1 MRIYRKLLC
10 LVLVALLMT
19 SSVFAMTVETEEAKK
34 AIVETRVKKELLT
47 GQVTSSEDVIRVA
60 LEHCDAPIAKDGMT
74 ASIDEDGR
82 IQVTQ
87 VLNTAAKSNTTSKEI
102 AVTKLVIT
110 DPNGVEAANTI
121 YTDYVRNSG
130 GMNEY
135 SIFAT
140 HTSYYSIDVSPMWES
155 LKVRLSYMTTT
166 LTYGTTIK
174 ASKLQQVYGVQND
187 AFTADLPQYSAV
199 ISSPEAGKAY
209 SYTPSTRKWYSPTT
223 VNVNGRIETRA
234 IITVGSQ
241 TFDVKTS
248 LEFKKENFTQYG

>member
-87 VLNTAAKSNTTSKEI
+87 VLNTATKSNAASKEI
-102 AVTKLVIT
+102 AVTKLVVT
-110 DPNGVEAANTI
+110 DPDGVEAANSV
-121 YTDYVRNSG
+121 YTDG
-130 GMNEY
+130 G
-135 SIFAT
+135 F
-140 HTSYYSIDVSPMWES
+140 
-155 LKVRLSYMTTT
+155 K
-166 LTYGTTIK
+166 YGGK
-174 ASKLQQVYGVQND
+174 K
-187 AFTADLPQYSAV
+187 QY
-199 ISSPEAGKAY
+199 
-209 SYTPSTRKWYSPTT
+209 
-223 VNVNGRIETRA
+223 
-234 IITVGSQ
+234 
-241 TFDVKTS
+241 
-248 LEFKKENFTQYG
+248 NF